1 MVAIYTALLLAAP
14 QWGKHAVGLEVAAL
28 EDSTRP
34 REGKPR
40 PIQMSL
46 WYPAEKGGQEDLT
59 FGDYVGLLASELGPA
74 SPEQVRTTVEEHA
87 SFLRTRAKM
96 SEGDI
101 ERWLARP
108 MRAIPRAPPL
118 ATPVPLVLV
127 AQGSGNS
134 ASDQAVLCELLA
146 SHGFAVATSPSPT
159 RITGPMKGEE
169 DIARTAEDQA
179 LDLAMLAKAARER
192 PFVAKGPAALVAH
205 SFGARSALLYAM
217 RDGAAALVSLDGG
230 IGTRTG
236 QDELRKSRFFDAA
249 RAKLPILHIYEQ
261 LDAFLA
267 PAFSLSRSLPG
278 ADVRLVRAS
287 HLHHMHFTTVGE
299 AVGKFPALAKV
310 THPDSRTPPG
320 HRGRAHPTVA
330 FLKATLA
337 DAPGRARIDRALS
350 HLGSTLAVTKK
361 LTRSE

>member
-1 MVAIYTALLLAAP
+1 MTLVLPAILLLGALP
-14 QWGKHAVGLEVAAL
+14 WGKHPVGFEVTAL
-28 EDSTRP
+28 EDPARP

-59 FGDYVGLLASELGPA
+59 FGDYVTLLASELGPA

-96 SEGDI
+96 SEGDV
-101 ERWLARP
+101 ERWLAMP
-108 MRAIPRAPPL
+108 MRAVPRAPPL

-127 AQGSGNS
+127 AQANGNS

-159 RITGPMKGEE
+159 RIAGPMKGEE
-169 DIARTAEDQA
+169 DITKTAEDQA
-179 LDLAMLAKAARER
+179 LDLAVLAKAARER
-192 PFVAKGPAALVAH
+192 PFVAKDRTMLVAH

-230 IGTRTG
+230 IGTKTG
-236 QDELRKSRFFDAA
+236 QDQLRKSRFFDPA
-249 RAKLPILHIYEQ
+249 RAKLPILHIYEE
-261 LDAFLA
+261 LDAFMA
-267 PAFSLSRSLPG
+267 PDFSLLRSLRG

-299 AVGKFPALAKV
+299 SVGQFPALAQV
-310 THPDSRTPPG
+310 THADARTTQ
-320 HRGRAHPTVA
+320 AWTDVANATVA
-330 FLKATLA
+330 FLK
-337 DAPGRARIDRALS
+337 GRGLS
-350 HLGSTLAVTKK
+350 HLGSN
-361 LTRSE
+361 LTAMKRPHSQ

>member
-1 MVAIYTALLLAAP
+1 MTAIASLTVLLAALP
-14 QWGKHAVGLEVAAL
+14 WGRNAVGFEVTAL
-28 EDSTRP
+28 EDPSRP
-34 REGKPR
+34 FEGRPR

-59 FGDYVGLLASELGPA
+59 FGDYVTLLASELGPA

-96 SEGDI
+96 SEGDV

-169 DIARTAEDQA
+169 DIARTAEEQA
-179 LDLAMLAKAARER
+179 LDLAVLAKAARER
-192 PFVAKGPAALVAH
+192 PFVAKDRTALVAH

-217 RDGAAALVSLDGG
+217 REGAKALVSLDGG

-236 QDELRKSRFFDAA
+236 QDELRKSRFFDATRA
-249 RAKLPILHIYEQ
+249 RLPILHIYEQ
-261 LDAFLA
+261 LDTFMA
-267 PAFSLSRSLPG
+267 PDFSLLRSLPG
-278 ADVRLVRAS
+278 ADVRLVRAN
-287 HLHHMHFTTVGE
+287 HLHHMHFTAVGE
-299 AVGKFPALAKV
+299 AAGQFPALAQV
-310 THPDSRTPPG
+310 THADARTAQAWG
-320 HRGRAHPTVA
+320 DVANATIA
-330 FLKATLA
+330 FLE
-337 DAPGRARIDRALS
+337 GRPLS
-350 HLGSTLAVTKK
+350 HLGRNLTVTKK
-361 LTRSE
+361 PGRAH

>member
-59 FGDYVGLLASELGPA
+59 FGDYVTLLASELGPA
-74 SPEQVRTTVEEHA
+74 SPEQVRIAVEEHA

-96 SEGDI
+96 SEADV

-108 MRAIPRAPPL
+108 MRAVPRAPPL
-118 ATPVPLVLV
+118 GTAVPLVLV

-134 ASDQAVLCELLA
+134 ASDQADLCELLA

-159 RITGPMKGEE
+159 RITGPMKSEE
-169 DIARTAEDQA
+169 DIAHTAEDQA
-179 LDLAMLAKAARER
+179 LDLAVLAKAARER
-192 PFVAKGPAALVAH
+192 PFVAKDRTALVAH

-236 QDELRKSRFFDAA
+236 QDELRKSRFFDATRA
-249 RAKLPILHIYEQ
+249 RLPILHIYEQ
-261 LDAFLA
+261 LDAFMA
-267 PAFSLSRSLPG
+267 PDFSLLRSLPG
-278 ADVRLVRAS
+278 ADVRLVRAN
-287 HLHHMHFTTVGE
+287 HLHHMHFTAVGE
-299 AVGKFPALAKV
+299 AAGQFPALAQV
-310 THPDSRTPPG
+310 THADARTAQAWG
-320 HRGRAHPTVA
+320 DVANATIA
-330 FLKATLA
+330 FLE
-337 DAPGRARIDRALS
+337 GRPLS
-350 HLGSTLAVTKK
+350 HLGRNLTVTKK
-361 LTRSE
+361 PARAH